1 MPRNQGRAAAGVAK
15 DREQRALDHLREM
28 LSRHNWRVDAQ
39 QPRAGAPAP
48 DLVASRGA
56 KKLAVELKS
65 IAEGRADRLIP
76 LWSQAW
82 LQISHAAPKGHV
94 PDLKG
99 HVPVAIVAAEH
110 IAPKAADAVLS
121 FVAEYAP
128 EAHAGVIDLR
138 GFARFRGPLLHGI
151 EENPR
156 ENLGRRREAASPA
169 RNLFSD
175 LNQWMLKVL
184 LAPGLPEFNLK
195 APRSQYAGP
204 SELAS
209 AAGASAMSAS
219 RLLSQLAHEGY
230 LDDSAGYVRLV
241 RIQELLERWQAAVS
255 AQAPREV
262 GWRSL
267 ISGAA
272 QRVLAR
278 GLAEHE
284 GCLGLFA
291 AAKAH
296 RLGFVEGVPPHVYV
310 RDAGVRRI
318 RPWEGFAIAGDGE
331 APDVIIREAGSPQSI
346 FRGCVESGAARAS
359 DILQVWLDV
368 ASHPA
373 RGAEQANLIWRK
385 VLEPLCENGRA

>member
-1 MPRNQGRAAAGVAK
+1 MPRNQGRAAAAVAK
-15 DREQRALDHLREM
+15 GREQRALGQLVEV
-28 LSRHNWRVDAQ
+28 LSRQNWIVAASRPAAVS
-39 QPRAGAPAP
+39 PAP
-48 DLVASRGA
+48 DLVVSRGA

-82 LQISHAAPKGHV
+82 LQISRVAPKGHV
-94 PDLKG
+94 PLA
-99 HVPVAIVAAEH
+99 VVAAEH
-110 IAPKAADAVLS
+110 ISPKAADAVLS
-121 FVAEYAP
+121 FAEEYAP
-128 EAHAGVIDLR
+128 EAHAGVMDLR
-138 GFARFRGPLLHGI
+138 GLARFRGPLLHGI
-151 EENPR
+151 EEDPR
-156 ENLGRRREAASPA
+156 ENVHPRLVGGSPV

-184 LAPGLPEFNLK
+184 LAPRLPEHFLQ
-195 APRSQYAGP
+195 APRGRYVGP

-219 RLLSQLAHEGY
+219 RLLSQLAHEGF
-230 LDDSAGYVRLV
+230 LDDSAGDVRLV

-255 AQAPREV
+255 ARAPREI

-272 QRVLAR
+272 PRALAR
-278 GLAEHE
+278 GIAEHE
-284 GCLGLFA
+284 GCVALFA

-296 RLGFVEGVPPHVYV
+296 GFGFVEGVPPHVYV
-310 RDAGVRRI
+310 RDADVRRM
-318 RPWEGFAIAGDGE
+318 RPWEGFAVAGEGE
-331 APDVIIREAGSPQSI
+331 APDVIIREAEAPQSV
-346 FRGCVESGAARAS
+346 FRGSVSSGAERAS

-373 RGAEQANLIWRK
+373 RGAEQADLIWKR
-385 VLEPLCENGRA
+385 VLRPLVEA